1 MKLKSAVLL
10 ILKGVVKMSII
21 FNNRKIKPSLFLF
34 LLILLPSFVSFAAVQ
49 STRFERLSI
58 EDGMPQSNVNQILQD
73 RRGFIWVGTSNGLA
87 RYDGY
92 TFKVFKH
99 SGKNQNSLTGNVIRT
114 IFEDRSA
121 NLWIGTELGLNHFN
135 PRTEQFNRFRQN
147 ANNPKSLSHDVVNA
161 ITQDRSGNIWI
172 GTRGGLNRFDPKTGQ
187 FTHYKYNINNP
198 KSLSHNNVWAI
209 LEDNNGE
216 IWVGTHA
223 GLSRFNAKTEQF
235 THYFHNAND
244 PNSITQGTVWSI
256 ITDKQD
262 NLWMITEDGLNR
274 FSLQTEQFTHY
285 RHKANNANSLSDG
298 VVLTLAAD
306 KSGNLWIGTSLG
318 LNRLNL
324 ETEAFTYYRH
334 EEANINSLGYGDIM
348 AILEDREGNIWSGT
362 NKAGLSRFNP
372 KIEQFGHYRRDILTP
387 ASLSNNWVAAIVE
400 DQQGDLW
407 VGVDSEGI
415 NRFNKKT
422 QQFEHYSINE
432 TSPDNVS
439 NNWVNAITKDHQG
452 NIWFST
458 RSALNKFTLNTEVF
472 STYRHN
478 LDDSDSLGSRGIQ
491 AITEDSQNNLWVGT
505 ANGLDYFLSK
515 TAKFRTYQHSEVNLN
530 SLSHNHVLAI
540 TEDNQKNLWVA
551 TVDGLNYF
559 NPKTEVFTHYRHD
572 MTQPNSLSHNY
583 ISSIALD
590 DKGNLWVGTMNGLNL
605 MDMKSGAFVRF
616 TEEDGLP
623 DSTIYAIEIDEQG
636 YLWIS
641 TNQGLS
647 QFNPKSKTFKNY
659 DVGDGLQSNE
669 FNAGASYKSDSGEL
683 FFGGINGF
691 NRFFPDKLI
700 QDNNK
705 PVVVF
710 TEMLLLNQSVAI
722 YANKEH
728 DKNKAK
734 PEDGT
739 FFLEKGIHATSA
751 ITLTHKENLVAF
763 EFSAL
768 HFSAPKKNQY
778 AYKLEGFDDHWIM
791 TNYKNRRAT
800 YTNLS
805 DGEYLLR
812 VKASNPDGIWNE
824 EGVSLKITVLPPFW
838 NSWWAY
844 TLYFISSF
852 IILVFFVRAHQKKA
866 IFERDLIRQLEH
878 QVSTQTASIK
888 QESKKVIKANEV
900 KSQFLANMSH
910 EIRTPLTS
918 IIGQT
923 EAILHGDIDNS
934 ADGIKVIYNNSLH
947 LLSLLN
953 DTLDLSKIEANK
965 FELEITALDLIQILV
980 DIKNIFSEQA
990 KSKGLNFT
998 IYHTLPSPFM
1008 INIDGFRLKQIL
1020 INLCSNAIKFTEKG
1034 DVAIEIYAQH
1044 YNHINELTFK
1054 IRDTGIGI
1062 SDEQLR
1068 RVFDA
1073 FTQADTSISRR
1084 FGGSGL
1090 GLNLSEKLADF
1101 MGGIIDVESEIG
1113 QGSIFTLILPFTPT
1127 SSTEIVKEFKVTK
1140 KTYSGAIL
1148 LAEDHDDNRHLMS
1161 RLLTGLGFEVYTA
1174 TNGYEVIESYFK
1186 NKPDLI
1192 LLDIQMPKMDG
1203 IEAIKIL
1210 RARSCEVP
1218 IIALTANTLAK
1229 ELEQYLALGFNG
1241 FQAKPFERQN
1251 FINTIAKYFEQ
1262 PINTSHKDNSTLTN
1276 SSIYISDLVAKFEV
1290 GLIAEHKN
1298 FILLNQANDND
1309 GLAKQAHK
1317 LAGAAQMFGYN
1328 NITRVAM
1335 SLESNIK
1342 KKNSADIKSSTHELI
1357 AALLTIINKSD

>member
-1 MKLKSAVLL
+1 
-10 ILKGVVKMSII
+10 MSVS
-21 FNNRKIKPSLFLF
+21 FNNCKIKLSLFLF
-34 LLILLPSFVSFAAVQ
+34 FILLLPSYFSLATVQ
-49 STRFERLSI
+49 STRFDRLSI
-58 EDGMPQSNVNQILQD
+58 EDGLPQSDVAHILQD
-73 RRGFIWVGTSNGLA
+73 KQGFLWVGTSNGLA

-99 SGKNQNSLTGNVIRT
+99 SGKNHNSLTGNVIRT
-114 IFEDRSA
+114 IFEDKNA
-121 NLWIGTELGLNHFN
+121 NLWIGTEVGLNHFN
-135 PRTEQFNRFRQN
+135 PRTEQFSHFRHN
-147 ANNPKSLSHDVVNA
+147 ANNPQSLSHDVVNA
-161 ITQDRSGNIWI
+161 ITQDRSGNIWV
-172 GTRGGLNRFDPKTGQ
+172 GTRGGINRFDAQTGQ
-187 FTHYKYNINNP
+187 FSHYRYDVNNP
-198 KSLSHNNVWAI
+198 NSLSHDNVWAI

-216 IWVGTHA
+216 IWVGTQA
-223 GLSRFNAKTEQF
+223 GLSRFDAKTKQF
-235 THYFHNAND
+235 SHYLYNENAL
-244 PNSITQGTVWSI
+244 NSITEGTVWSI
-256 ITDKQD
+256 ITDKQN
-262 NLWMITEDGLNR
+262 NLWMITENGLNR
-274 FSLQTEQFTHY
+274 FNLQTEQFTHY
-285 RHKANNANSLSDG
+285 RHEVNHSNSLSDG
-298 VVLTLAAD
+298 IILTLAAD
-306 KSGNLWIGTSLG
+306 KNGNLWIGTSLG

-324 ETEAFTYYRH
+324 KTEIFTYYRH
-334 EEANINSLGYGDIM
+334 EEANINSIGYGGIM

-372 KIEQFGHYRRDILTP
+372 KIEQFGHYRRDILNP

-400 DQQGDLW
+400 DQQGNLW

-422 QQFEHYSINE
+422 QQFEHYSINK
-432 TSPDNVS
+432 TSPENVS
-439 NNWVNAITKDHQG
+439 NNWVNAVTKDYQD
-452 NIWFST
+452 NIWFSS
-458 RSALNKFTLNTEVF
+458 RNALNKFTLKTEAF
-472 STYRHN
+472 STYRHS
-478 LDDSDSLGSRGIQ
+478 LDNSESLGIQ

-505 ANGLDYFLSK
+505 TKGLDYFLTK
-515 TAKFRTYQHSEVNLN
+515 TAVFKTYQHSEVNSN
-530 SLSHNHVLAI
+530 SLSHNHILAI
-540 TEDNQKNLWVA
+540 TEDSQKNLWVA
-551 TVDGLNYF
+551 TAEGLNYF

-572 MTQPNSLSHNY
+572 MAQPNSLSHNY
-583 ISSIALD
+583 ITSIALD
-590 DKGNLWVGTMNGLNL
+590 AEGNLWVGTMNGLNL
-605 MDMKSGAFVRF
+605 MDMKSGEFISF
-616 TEEDGLP
+616 NEEDGLP
-623 DSTIYAIEIDEQG
+623 DSTIYAIEIDDQG
-636 YLWIS
+636 FLWLS

-647 QFNPKSKTFKNY
+647 QFNPKSQTFKNY

-691 NRFFPDKLI
+691 NRFYPEKLI

-722 YANKEH
+722 DPNKKHET
-728 DKNKAK
+728 NKVK
-734 PEDGT
+734 SDDDS
-739 FFLEKGIHATSA
+739 FVLDKGIHATSA

-778 AYKLEGFDDHWIM
+778 AYKLEGFDDNWIM

-800 YTNLS
+800 YTNLP

-812 VKASNPDGIWNE
+812 VKASNPNGIWNE

-844 TLYFISSF
+844 TLYFISSL

-878 QVSTQTASIK
+878 QVFTQTASIK

-965 FELEITALDLIQILV
+965 FELEVTPLDLIQIFV

-998 IYHTLPSPFM
+998 IHHSLPSPFM

-1034 DVAIEIYAQH
+1034 HVAIEIHTQH
-1044 YNHINELTFK
+1044 YSHINELTFK
-1054 IRDTGIGI
+1054 VRDTGIGI

-1101 MGGIIDVESEIG
+1101 MGGIIDVESKLG
-1113 QGSIFTLILPFTPT
+1113 QGSVFTLILPFTPT
-1127 SSTEIVKEFKVTK
+1127 SETAIVKEFKVTE
-1140 KTYSGAIL
+1140 KTYSGVIL
-1148 LAEDHDDNRHLMS
+1148 LAEDHDDNRHLMT

-1174 TNGYEVIESYFK
+1174 TNGFEVIESYFK

-1210 RARSCEVP
+1210 RARSCEIP

-1229 ELEQYLALGFNG
+1229 ELEQYLTLGFNG

-1251 FINTIAKYFEQ
+1251 FINTIAKYFEK
-1262 PINTSHKDNSTLTN
+1262 PINNSREENSSLTDNS
-1276 SSIYISDLVAKFEV
+1276 IDISDLVAKFEV

-1298 FILLNQANDND
+1298 FILLDRENDIET
-1309 GLAKQAHK
+1309 LAKQAHR
-1317 LAGAAQMFGYN
+1317 LAGAAQMFGYT
-1328 NITRVAM
+1328 NITRIAM
-1335 SLESNIK
+1335 SLESSIK
-1342 KKNSADIKSSTHELI
+1342 RKNEADIKAITKELI
-1357 AALLTIINKSD
+1357 AALLTVINKSDR